1 MLIRRMHNRADC
13 LPLGP
18 SPAGDWHTRWP
29 EMNTLPKTMGLVMR
43 PEHWL
48 YRPWVQLKDFIL
60 LLSNSTVLVLILQ
73 LNKWNN
79 PFYRHVSR
87 GFSSVGFGNFPPANG
102 ETTAVLV
109 SPGLWALNGN
119 SLVAASSNVF
129 TQLLVGLA
137 AGASSP
143 AGCKK
148 TTRGSLFT
156 IKL

>member
-1 MLIRRMHNRADC
+1 
-13 LPLGP
+13 
-18 SPAGDWHTRWP
+18 
-29 EMNTLPKTMGLVMR
+29 MNTLPKSLGLVMR
-43 PEHWL
+43 PEHLL
-48 YRPWVQLKDFIL
+48 YRPWVQLKDFNL

-73 LNKWNN
+73 FNKWNN
-79 PFYRHVSR
+79 PFYRHIGG

-102 ETTAVLV
+102 KTTATAVLV

-119 SLVAASSNVF
+119 SLVAASSNIF
-129 TQLLVGLA
+129 TQLLVGPA
-137 AGASSP
+137 AGPSSP